1 MPTPEEGTDAELTC
15 ISDILRRADP
25 AALVPPS
32 VLKAAARALL
42 PVVRLQIL
50 GGETSVEELAPLEK
64 TCSLCR
70 SKLSKSCSLATDAVL
85 LDTAAVWKKAH
96 SFALSQQGLRS
107 AWEAA
112 VA

>member
-1 MPTPEEGTDAELTC
+1 M
-15 ISDILRRADP
+15 
-25 AALVPPS
+25 
-32 VLKAAARALL
+32 LKAAARALL